1 MKNRIVIVKVFAVDE
16 QGNPIEYLAYEVPAL
31 RKLLRIMRLKT
42 LRIGQLLL
50 YAALSLVDLALTYRL
65 LERGGGHV
73 YESNPVANAWLSA
86 YGWMGL
92 AAFKLACMA
101 LVISVATLL
110 LVRRP
115 RAADHLLLFACTAVA
130 LVVLYSCSLVGFFG
144 KGFPTA
150 MQIQGLAEVSQAN
163 LEGRPQLP
171 FPRGHSGRL
180 FFKRPGVSFRSSKQ
194 LLSEISGPPPSPL
207 GMVSPAPQQN
217 PPR

>member
-1 MKNRIVIVKVFAVDE
+1 MK
-16 QGNPIEYLAYEVPAL
+16 
-31 RKLLRIMRLKT
+31 LKT

-50 YAALSLVDLALTYRL
+50 YAGLSLVDLALTYRL
-65 LERGGGHV
+65 LERGGGHI
-73 YESNPVANAWLSA
+73 YESNPLANAWLSA
-86 YGWMGL
+86 YGWTGL

-144 KGFPTA
+144 QGFPTA
-150 MQIQGLAEVSQAN
+150 IRIHRLAEAPQAS
-163 LEGRPQLP
+163 LEAGPQLHMAPGRP
-171 FPRGHSGRL
+171 GRF
-180 FFKRPGVSFRSSKQ
+180 FFKRPGVSLRSSKQ
-194 LLSEISGPPPSPL
+194 LLGEISGPPPGPL
-207 GMVSPAPQQN
+207 VTVGSPAEQV